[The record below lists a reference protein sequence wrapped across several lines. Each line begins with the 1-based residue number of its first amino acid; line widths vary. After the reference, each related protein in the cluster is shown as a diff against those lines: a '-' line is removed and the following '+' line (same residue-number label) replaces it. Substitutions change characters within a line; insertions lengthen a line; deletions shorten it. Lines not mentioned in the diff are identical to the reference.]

1 MPQETYRH
9 YILNVYDPRSIILW
23 YSNVM
28 KEFVRLPK
36 LSKGDQV
43 AVISPSAGLPQIFPW
58 VQDLGLE
65 RMRSVFGLEPVEYPT
80 TRVMG
85 SSLEDRA
92 RDIMA
97 AFEDPK
103 NKAVF
108 ASIGGS
114 DQIKLIKYL
123 DAQIFINNPKP
134 FFGFSDNTHLHNFLW
149 NLGIPSYYGG
159 GVMNQFGMSLKMFDI
174 TVNSLNHAL
183 FDEGEYE
190 LEVSSE
196 YNDEGLDWSVKE
208 NLEKPRKLDNNLG
221 LVWDGNTDA
230 EGILWGGCVESLIVQ
245 SSSAKYLPAD
255 EDLEGTVL
263 FLETAEDIPEH
274 WIMEYLLTGFGER
287 GWLDKF
293 QAVLVGRP
301 KAWEFDKQNNEEQ
314 KAKYSEEQ
322 RKTVVD
328 VVRQYNQ
335 TIPIVQNLDFG
346 HTDPQVAMPSG
357 GKVKVNSSSKKIIL
371 SY

>member
-1 MPQETYRH
+1 
-9 YILNVYDPRSIILW
+9 
-23 YSNVM
+23 M
-28 KEFVRLPK
+28 KQFKKLSK

-43 AVISPSAGLPQIFPW
+43 AVISPSAGLPGLFPW

-65 RMRSVFGLEPVEYPT
+65 RMRDVFGLQPIEYPT

-92 RDIMA
+92 RDVMA
-97 AFEDPK
+97 AFADPK

-114 DQIKLIKYL
+114 DQIKLIKHL
-123 DAQIFINNPKP
+123 DPAVFANNPKP

-159 GVMNQFGMSLKMFDI
+159 GVMSQFGMNTKMLDI

-190 LEVSSE
+190 LEVADE
-196 YNDEGLDWSVKE
+196 YNDIGLNWSDKE
-208 NLEKPRKLDNNLG
+208 NLRKSRQMEANKG
-221 LVWDGNTDA
+221 LFWDGSTDA

-245 SSSAKYLPAD
+245 SATGKYLPKD
-255 EDLEGTVL
+255 DDLEGTIL
-263 FLETAEDIPEH
+263 FLESAEDIPEH
-274 WIMEYLLTGFGER
+274 WIVGYLLTGFGER
-287 GWLDKF
+287 GWLNKF

-301 KAWEFDKQNNEEQ
+301 KAWDFDKQNTAEQ
-314 KAKYSEEQ
+314 KAAYSEEQ
-322 RKTVVD
+322 RQTVLK

-335 TIPIVQNLDFG
+335 TIPVVQNLDFG
-346 HTDPQVAMPSG
+346 HTDPQVALPNG
-357 GKVKVNSSSKKIIL
+357 GKVRIATNEKKIYL
-371 SY
+371 NY